1 MSKSPACM
9 YASAHVK
16 SPLRLLGRLVH
27 LPLPPKPGTSSRS
40 ASVKMISRRNVKVIL
55 GATRLLDGLT

>member
-16 SPLRLLGRLVH
+16 SPLRLLER
-27 LPLPPKPGTSSRS
+27 SSRS

-55 GATRLLDGLT
+55 GATRLLDCLT